1 MVKFLILLFIVV
13 PALEVTLLVASSHW
27 IGIWPTFLMII
38 ATGIIGGYLAK
49 KQGVAVLREV
59 QYRLSRGQVPTESLL
74 DGGCILIGGTLLLT
88 PGYATDIIGFLLLFP
103 ATRKIV
109 TYWFVK
115 WIEKKIKKN
124 NQTIIWK

>member
-1 MVKFLILLFIVV
+1 MMKLLILLFIIV

-27 IGIWPTFLMII
+27 IGIWPTFLMIV

-49 KQGVAVLREV
+49 KQGIAVLREV
-59 QYRLSRGQVPTESLL
+59 QYRLNRGQVPTESLL
-74 DGGCILIGGTLLLT
+74 DGGCILVGGIMLLT

-103 ATRKIV
+103 ITRKIV
-109 TYWFVK
+109 TYWFLK

>member
-1 MVKFLILLFIVV
+1 MVKLLILLFIIV

-38 ATGIIGGYLAK
+38 VTGIIGAYLAK
-49 KQGVAVLREV
+49 KQGIAVLREV
-59 QYRLSRGQVPTESLL
+59 QYRLSRGQMPTESLL
-74 DGGCILIGGTLLLT
+74 DGGCILMGGILLLT
-88 PGYATDIIGFLLLFP
+88 PGYATDIIGFLLLVP
-103 ATRKIV
+103 VTRKIV
-109 TYWFVK
+109 TYWFMK

>member
-1 MVKFLILLFIVV
+1 MVKLLILLFIVV

-27 IGIWPTFLMII
+27 IGIWPTFLMIV

-49 KQGVAVLREV
+49 KQGTAVLREV
-59 QYRLSRGQVPTESLL
+59 QYRLGRGQMPTESLL
-74 DGGCILIGGTLLLT
+74 DGGCILVGGIMLLT

-109 TYWFVK
+109 IYWFIK

-124 NQTIIWK
+124 NKTIIW

>member
-1 MVKFLILLFIVV
+1 MVKLLILLFIIV

-38 ATGIIGGYLAK
+38 APGIIGAYLAK
-49 KQGVAVLREV
+49 KQGIAVLREV
-59 QYRLSRGQVPTESLL
+59 QYRLSRGQMPTESLL
-74 DGGCILIGGTLLLT
+74 DGGCILMGGILLLT

-103 ATRKIV
+103 ITRKIV
-109 TYWFVK
+109 TYWFLK